1 MALKSTVW
9 KVALTVSDL
18 DRSHFADYSLTV
30 AQHPS
35 ETSERVMLRLL
46 AFALHA
52 SEDLRFGKG
61 ISTDDE
67 PALWEIDPAGVIRLW
82 IELGLPD
89 ESRLRKACGR
99 SGRVVLLAYGGRA
112 VDLWR
117 EQNRSALAR
126 LNNFSMLQV
135 SPEDCAKLVKLA
147 QRNMQLSWT
156 IQEGLVYIGEDS
168 VRVEA
173 LDAP

>member
-67 PALWEIDPAGVIRLW
+67 PALWEIDPAEFGLTPKDLNTHM
-82 IELGLPD
+82 LGKD
-89 ESRLRKACGR
+89 SDH
-99 SGRVVLLAYGGRA
+99 A
-112 VDLWR
+112 VR
-117 EQNRSALAR
+117 EQ
-126 LNNFSMLQV
+126 
-135 SPEDCAKLVKLA
+135 
-147 QRNMQLSWT
+147 T
-156 IQEGLVYIGEDS
+156 
-168 VRVEA
+168 
-173 LDAP
+173 

>member
-35 ETSERVMLRLL
+35 ETAERVMVRLL

-61 ISTDDE
+61 VSTDDE
-67 PALWEIDPAGVIRLW
+67 AAVWEIDPTGVIRLW
-82 IELGLPD
+82 IEVGLPD

-99 SGRVVLLAYGGRA
+99 ADRVVLLAYGGRA

-117 EQNRSALAR
+117 EQNATVLAR
-126 LNNFSMLQV
+126 LSNFSLLQI
-135 SPEDCAKLVKLA
+135 SPEDMSTLGRLA
-147 QRNMQLSWT
+147 QRNLQLNWT
-156 IQEGLVYIGEDS
+156 IQEGVVYLGEDTI
-168 VRVEA
+168 RVF
-173 LDAP
+173 